1 MHASSFNAFT
11 PHLGLQQSVKTTTDN
26 CTATVMNQIRLTNG
40 TATFAPAS
48 HSNAPLHGPASFESL
63 DNLQPELGHRV
74 VWHIFVCSGHPCHYC
89 AVFGYCYTQP
99 RCLPH
104 IVWAESS
111 TYTSTPMR
119 SITVRYKKS
128 MQKKRIGHTEQL
140 DFARPLFGSRA
151 FKRHLV
157 LGQLR
162 ASLDPSGVN

>member
-11 PHLGLQQSVKTTTDN
+11 PHLGLQQSVKTTTGN
-26 CTATVMNQIRLTNG
+26 CTAAAMNQIRSTDG
-40 TATFAPAS
+40 AAASARAS
-48 HSNAPLHGPASFESL
+48 HSYAPLHGSASFESI

-74 VWHIFVCSGHPCHYC
+74 VWHIFVCSGQPCP
-89 AVFGYCYTQP
+89 VFSYCYTQT

-111 TYTSTPMR
+111 TCTSTPTR
-119 SITVRYKKS
+119 SITARYKKS

-140 DFARPLFGSRA
+140 DFARPLLGSRA

-157 LGQLR
+157 LGQITR
-162 ASLDPSGVN
+162 GIRDPSGVI